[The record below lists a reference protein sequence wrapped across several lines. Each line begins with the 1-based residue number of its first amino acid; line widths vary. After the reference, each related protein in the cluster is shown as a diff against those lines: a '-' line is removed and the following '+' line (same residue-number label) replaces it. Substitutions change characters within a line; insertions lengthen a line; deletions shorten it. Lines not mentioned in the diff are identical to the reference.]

1 VTLVRGQLAGDG
13 GATPNVSLSA
23 PGPFIALTRSLWRR
37 LAPAEALPVSEV
49 ELEHLRALAD
59 VLDRDEARDVY
70 FPLCNLIQL
79 RYASAGRQEAPYMI
93 GLAGSVAVGKSTT
106 ARVLQMLLS
115 RWPTERSV
123 ALVTTDGFLYSNDEL
138 ARRGLMSR
146 KGFPESYDVQRLA
159 RFLAAARHGDAALD
173 VPMYSHL
180 RYDVIPD
187 RIQRI
192 ERPDVMIV
200 EGLNVLQH
208 HRADSGRPAHPAI
221 NEYFDVSI
229 FLHAA
234 EPLLQQWYVERFLA
248 LRGAVFHQP
257 DSYFHNFAALSNRQA
272 RTVAT
277 RIWRETN
284 LPNLRA
290 NIAPTMTNADIVLRK
305 TDDHRVESVS
315 VRV

>member
-1 VTLVRGQLAGDG
+1 VTDDCGD
-13 GATPNVSLSA
+13 VSLSA
-23 PGPFIALTRSLWRR
+23 PGPFITLTRSLWRR
-37 LAPAEALPVSEV
+37 LAPAGPLPVSEV

-79 RYASAGRQEAPYMI
+79 RLGAVCRQGSPYMV
-93 GLAGSVAVGKSTT
+93 GLAGSVAAGKSTT

-138 ARRGLMSR
+138 ARRGLMAR

-159 RFLAAARHGDAALD
+159 RFLAAARHGEPQLD

-187 RIQRI
+187 SSQRVEGPEVI
-192 ERPDVMIV
+192 IV
-200 EGLNVLQH
+200 EGLNVLQRRRPDGGH
-208 HRADSGRPAHPAI
+208 PAHLAI
-221 NEYFDVSI
+221 NEHFDVSI

-234 EPLLQQWYVERFLA
+234 ESLLEQWYVERFLA

-257 DSYFHNFAALSNRQA
+257 DSYFHNYAMLSDRQA

-290 NIAPTMTNADIVLRK
+290 NIVPTMASADIVLRK
-305 TDDHRVESVS
+305 TYDHRVESVS